1 MFKRG
6 DIVAYHYL
14 WSRQAEAGEETG
26 RKARPTCLLI
36 ATRGDPQRLYLFP
49 ITTQAP
55 HGRAAVAIP
64 DIERR
69 RAGLGAPSWV
79 IVDELNLATSDAL
92 HDVAAPKP
100 LGSFSPAFLRSIAR
114 VAADRIT
121 QGLTKIVRRT

>member
-6 DIVAYHYL
+6 DIVSYHYL
-14 WSRQAEAGEETG
+14 WSRQAEAGEVAG

-36 ATRGDPQRLYLFP
+36 ATKTQPQRFYLYP

-55 HGRAAVAIP
+55 RDRSAVAIP

-69 RAGLGAPSWV
+69 RAGLDVPSWV

-92 HDVAAPKP
+92 HDVADPTP
-100 LGSFSPAFLRSIAR
+100 LGSFSPAFLRTIAR
-114 VAADRIT
+114 AAADQIT
-121 QGLTKIVRRT
+121 KGSTQIVSRT